1 MDDEWVRRHDMLK
14 ARNDTRPYAACMGFA
29 NEMHKMYDRGG
40 GEEPF
45 LLSRARGGA
54 CSSGGAGGVGWL
66 GYNGASRCTSR
77 LQRSRTLRTGSPLSR
92 WRWRRRER
100 APSPQAALRL
110 REEWW

>member
-29 NEMHKMYDRGG
+29 GEMHGMYDRGEG
-40 GEEPF
+40 G
-45 LLSRARGGA
+45 SRFYFHGTRRRVLEWR
-54 CSSGGAGGVGWL
+54 SRRIGWL
-66 GYNGASRCTSR
+66 GYGGASRCTSHLR
-77 LQRSRTLRTGSPLSR
+77 RSGTLGTGSPPSR